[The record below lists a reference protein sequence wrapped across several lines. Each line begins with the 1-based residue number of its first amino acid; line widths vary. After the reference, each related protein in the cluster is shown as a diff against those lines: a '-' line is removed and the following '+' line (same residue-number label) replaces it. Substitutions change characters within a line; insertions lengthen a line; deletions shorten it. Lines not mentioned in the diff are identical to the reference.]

1 MIVLNFTI
9 RIYNLHRLDFYPCL
23 LLKLRIREMSWY
35 QGWMIDVKEWS
46 CELQVLLDERKKT
59 DVSNAVANGEE

>member
-23 LLKLRIREMSWY
+23 LLKLRRSVREMSWY
-35 QGWMIDVKEWS
+35 QEWMIDVK
-46 CELQVLLDERKKT
+46 ELQVLLDERKKT